1 MTKNRQVPTQPSPEH
16 SVEKIGGTSM
26 NDYKAVRDNIVF
38 KPGTGGSLYQRVFVV
53 SAYSGITNDLLE
65 HKKSGRPGVY
75 GLFANS
81 ENDGDWYDAM
91 AQLQRKL
98 HGINQELFASQSDLK
113 RANRFIDARIEAA
126 HQCLTDL
133 QGVCRHGHFS
143 LSEHLDTVREML
155 ASIGE
160 AHSAWNTAALLQ
172 RDGVNAC
179 FVDLS
184 GWQTADHMSLDE
196 RILQAFDAI
205 DLTAELPIVTGY
217 AHSDSGLMA
226 SFNRGYSEITFS
238 RIAVLTGA
246 REAIIHKEFHLSSA
260 DPHLVGESN
269 AVPIGRTNYDVA
281 DQLANL
287 GMEAIH
293 PKAAKGLRQN
303 AIPLRIKNTF
313 EPEHT
318 GTVIAQD
325 YVSDT
330 PCVEIIAGSKGI
342 YALEL
347 FDQDMMGQIDLYDRE
362 ILAVLRRF
370 KAEIVAKD
378 VNANTITHYLATNL
392 KTIKRI
398 RTVLQDIYPDAELDQ
413 RKAAIVSAIG
423 SDMRVAGMLSQAV
436 AALATQNI
444 NVLAMHQSMRQ
455 VDMQFV
461 VDEQD
466 YELAVKSLHACLVE
480 VHDHGRAICAA

>member
-1 MTKNRQVPTQPSPEH
+1 MTTSRQKPAQH

-26 NDYKAVRDNIVF
+26 SDYRAVRDNIIF
-38 KPGTGGSLYQRVFVV
+38 KPGSGQNLYQRVFVV

-75 GLFANS
+75 GLFASS
-81 ENDGDWYDAM
+81 ENDNDWYDAM
-91 AQLQRKL
+91 AQLQSKL
-98 HGINQELFASQSDLK
+98 HGINQRLFTNEADLK
-113 RANRFIDARIEAA
+113 RANRFIDTRIEAA
-126 HQCLTDL
+126 HQCLADL

-184 GWQTADHMSLDE
+184 GWQTAAHMSLDE
-196 RILQAFDAI
+196 RISQAFDAI
-205 DLTAELPIVTGY
+205 DLAAELPIVTGY
-217 AHSDSGLMA
+217 AHTDSGLMA
-226 SFNRGYSEITFS
+226 NFNRGYSEITFS

-260 DPHLVGESN
+260 DPLLVGEAN

-303 AIPLRIKNTF
+303 EIPLRIKNTF
-313 EPEHT
+313 EPEHA

-330 PCVEIIAGSKGI
+330 PRVEIIAGSKGI
-342 YALEL
+342 HALEL

-398 RTVLQDIYPDAELDQ
+398 RNALQEVYPDAELDQ
-413 RKAAIVSAIG
+413 RKASIVSAIG
-423 SDMRVAGMLSQAV
+423 SDMRVAGILSKAV
-436 AALATQNI
+436 SALAAQNI

-461 VDEQD
+461 VGEAD